1 MSKGPHTFKRRD
13 VTRAIEAAL
22 AAGIQVAR
30 AEIDP
35 RTGKIILVFGDPKNS
50 NAAEPGGWDNI

>member
-13 VTRAIEAAL
+13 FTRAIKAAL
-22 AAGIQVAR
+22 DAGVQVAR

-35 RTGKIILVFGDPKNS
+35 HTGKIILVFGDPKNS
-50 NAAEPGGWDNI
+50 ETAEPGGWENI

>member
-13 VTRAIEAAL
+13 FTRAIKAAL
-22 AAGIQVAR
+22 DAGVQVAR

-35 RTGKIILVFGDPKNS
+35 HTGKIILVFGD
-50 NAAEPGGWDNI
+50 AEVQSANEWDGAE

>member
-13 VTRAIEAAL
+13 VTRAIKAAL
-22 AAGIQVAR
+22 AAGVQVAK

-35 RTGKIILVFGDPKNS
+35 HTGKIILVFGDPEKS
-50 NAAEPGGWDNI
+50 KAAEPGTWDHI